1 MMAPAPLNPG
11 AGFGAALAF
20 RQGTRLSPVH
30 PISCLQAPLWSLTMG
45 G

>member
-1 MMAPAPLNPG
+1 MMAPAPLN
-11 AGFGAALAF
+11 ASARMGAALAF
-20 RQGTRLSPVH
+20 RQGIALSPVH

>member
-1 MMAPAPLNPG
+1 MMAPAENNADALLG
-11 AGFGAALAF
+11 ATLVF
-20 RQGTRLSPVH
+20 RQGRPAPVH

>member
-1 MMAPAPLNPG
+1 MMAPAENNADALLG
-11 AGFGAALAF
+11 ATLAF
-20 RQGTRLSPVH
+20 RQGRPAPVH